1 MPVQSRL
8 ASPLFFFTLFTL
20 AGLALHGSA
29 FAEETNLALNK
40 KTSSSSSQAAAFNGA
55 TDGNRITRW
64 GSKFTDDEW
73 IYVDLGAPETFTKV
87 IIRWE
92 AAFGKSYKIQT
103 SNDAATWTDAAVTKD
118 SDGGV
123 DIFTFPAVTAR
134 YVKMQGVARAINYGY
149 SIFEFEIYNS
159 DNADDPNPGT
169 GPTSVLHPSAA
180 GGPRPTP
187 APAAPTTPPAQR
199 VTTISLGATPAAPA
213 TPPAAPEAPATPKP
227 EITSTLSGTGTAG
240 KPFNYTIV
248 ATNIPASYA
257 ASGLPKGLTLNTGT
271 GQIFGIPAAAGDFKV
286 SLTATNA
293 GGSGTATFSLSVQP
307 PYIPQSVALKQ
318 PASASSQ
325 GLHPASNGNDG
336 DLKTRWTAA
345 DGTFPQSWQVDL
357 GSSKSITK
365 VDIAWQSSGSRVYK
379 YRIDSSSDGSNFNSK
394 VDKTSNTVTGDT
406 SDSFPAIT
414 TRYIRVTVTGSSAGF
429 ASINEVKVY

>member
-1 MPVQSRL
+1 MSVQFRHPSCVLPL
-8 ASPLFFFTLFTL
+8 AAVML
-20 AGLALHGSA
+20 AFLAPHDTA
-29 FAEETNLALNK
+29 FADKTNIALGK
-40 KTSSSSSQAAAFNGA
+40 PTVISSLESGGNYQAN
-55 TDGNRITRW
+55 DGKVTTRW
-64 GSKFTDDEW
+64 GSRFTDNEW
-73 IYVDLGAPETFTKV
+73 YYVDLGSPQTFNKV
-87 IIRWE
+87 IIRWQLSY
-92 AAFGKSYKIQT
+92 GKAYKIQT
-103 SNDAATWTDAAVTKD
+103 SDDAAAWKDAADLTDQK
-118 SDGGV
+118 GGV
-123 DIFTFPAVTAR
+123 AILTFPAVTAR
-134 YVKMQGVARAINYGY
+134 YVKMQGVARANAYGY
-149 SIFEFEIYNS
+149 SFFEFEVYNS
-159 DNADDPNPGT
+159 DNADDPGPGPEIT
-169 GPTSVLHPSAA
+169 RGQPPGAPHPS
-180 GGPRPTP
+180 P
-187 APAAPTTPPAQR
+187 APATPPAQR